1 MRAVVAGRVQ
11 ERHAQQG
18 WLGLEFSRVRACI
31 SIRGAERPA
40 RAPLATVLHGALGNK
55 KAALRPTTARRT
67 SVDTSLIVGGQ
78 DVGTFVGD
86 EPSWRRAGFMGRNQR
101 TIALISCRVL
111 TF

>member
-1 MRAVVAGRVQ
+1 MRAGVAGRVQ

-55 KAALRPTTARRT
+55 KAAPRPTTARRT
-67 SVDTSLIVGGQ
+67 SVDTSFIFGAH
-78 DVGTFVGD
+78 DTGTFVAMI
-86 EPSWRRAGFMGRNQR
+86 RRGLRGG
-101 TIALISCRVL
+101 ISGLLR
-111 TF
+111 FEQNFF

>member
-1 MRAVVAGRVQ
+1 MRAGVAGRVQ

-18 WLGLEFSRVRACI
+18 WLGLEFSRVRTCI

-67 SVDTSLIVGGQ
+67 SVDTSLILGGQ
-78 DVGTFVGD
+78 DVGTFVSDGD
-86 EPSWRRAGFMGRNQR
+86 STQSPVGRK
-101 TIALISCRVL
+101 
-111 TF
+111 